1 MATPSRFLAYRIQ
14 WTEEPGRLQSRVTK
28 SQTRLK
34 WLSTQAHTGIRNI
47 DLLSMVYGATIFSP
61 YELLLQLFMIIFC
74 LVLHW
79 VFCSLDLF
87 QFSQIDPCFL
97 LF

>member
-1 MATPSRFLAYRIQ
+1 MLLLFIIIIIQSLGWEDSLEEGMATPSRFLAYRIQ

-47 DLLSMVYGATIFSP
+47 DVLSMVYGATIFSP
-61 YELLLQLFMIIFC
+61 Y
-74 LVLHW
+74 
-79 VFCSLDLF
+79 
-87 QFSQIDPCFL
+87 
-97 LF
+97 